1 MADILD
7 NAAHLAQTIGA
18 RPAGTEEERQ
28 AALYLSEAFQRK
40 AGLPTEVED
49 FTCPTDFELPRAILC
64 ILAVVLTALTFFI
77 PVLVVV
83 AFIVTLLLAALY
95 AVETLV
101 RPVLARALSHGA
113 SQNVV
118 AKFEPAP
125 KGDARAARQRKVVL
139 VAHYDTGKV
148 RAELQPAL
156 MPLMP
161 ILQWATVGGM
171 VVLALM
177 LLVRM
182 VSMPTGPFA
191 VVVTVLSALAC
202 VACLLPVVSFALHR
216 SAPYNEGANC
226 NAAGVAVLLE
236 VAQRVRKGHARAE
249 EMRAM
254 EVRVHGEQAAR
265 ERGLVPEGAA
275 LVYETEAQ
283 EAAASAEDRLMAA
296 KAAVAMLTGKPV
308 SATVNIDLA
317 EEEGPADER
326 PMVEQD
332 AEALAAEAA
341 QLQADAQLVEE
352 AAEALAPAEEPA
364 AFDPSE
370 NTVEEQPVTFSLGGG
385 PTVTLRDAAPAPA
398 PAPPAPAA
406 QPSSHDDD
414 VPDWFKAARAKARKN
429 VGSRPTPSVTRSRY
443 AEAAATAQEAI
454 DARNAA
460 QEAADAAASERR
472 AMTET
477 EARLAQVHATLL
489 EQHPVRTP
497 GSHAQVAPAA
507 PAGEA
512 GQAEGR
518 EEVRT
523 VAFAPVEINGDEL
536 KREAQKQREGD
547 QVATVAAD
555 GPVAEPALE
564 AAAPAPEA
572 TLTTPPAAAPAPA
585 AAADGATAAALT
597 PAEPAPAPSAGP
609 AAEQPTAG
617 PAPEPAP
624 AERPAA
630 SPEAAARIDNLRKSI
645 PLVGGASAKREEAS
659 AEQKARQN
667 ALRQVLPSLSG
678 SIKASPDLF
687 AKEEKP
693 ADALGSEK
701 TDAFAPIGATTAF
714 QPVTGAT
721 AELLDDEEIIEDA
734 DDSSYDG
741 QLTETGAYTGG
752 EYVEMPEGRA
762 ARLFGKFRRG
772 KKDKKVRAAAEPST
786 REWLDIDEDYDART
800 KGEELGPWGSRDEG
814 GFAEFD
820 DYDDY
825 DDYDDFEE
833 EDDSFSDAGFRPRSW
848 QGGVFSRESLEKV
861 RGKLQRGGK
870 GDEPAADHE
879 EALFEPE
886 VGEADPEGERP
897 ARQRRK
903 RRAAG
908 VDALFADTTAGV
920 PEDQVPVDSMEPE
933 EPLAPAADPK
943 ASPFAEVAASLDA
956 TSPALEP
963 LDDVQAVHDFRLP
976 DIGVEVWFVALGA
989 ELAANGGIKDFLTSH
1004 RDELKGAIFIDIEA
1018 LGAGTL
1024 TSIGHEGTYF
1034 PVKPSSRMGRYVRKA
1049 SAALGMHVAEGS
1061 MLWRDSAAAVALRQG
1076 CQAMHFAG
1084 MEGDKP
1090 AHAAS
1095 KDDVMAN
1102 VSEDVMLA
1110 NADFIV
1116 EVLKSI

>member
-1 MADILD
+1 M
-7 NAAHLAQTIGA
+7 
-18 RPAGTEEERQ
+18 
-28 AALYLSEAFQRK
+28 
-40 AGLPTEVED
+40 
-49 FTCPTDFELPRAILC
+49 
-64 ILAVVLTALTFFI
+64 
-77 PVLVVV
+77 
-83 AFIVTLLLAALY
+83 
-95 AVETLV
+95 
-101 RPVLARALSHGA
+101 
-113 SQNVV
+113 
-118 AKFEPAP
+118 
-125 KGDARAARQRKVVL
+125 
-139 VAHYDTGKV
+139 
-148 RAELQPAL
+148 
-156 MPLMP
+156 
-161 ILQWATVGGM
+161 
-171 VVLALM
+171 
-177 LLVRM
+177 
-182 VSMPTGPFA
+182 
-191 VVVTVLSALAC
+191 
-202 VACLLPVVSFALHR
+202 
-216 SAPYNEGANC
+216 
-226 NAAGVAVLLE
+226 
-236 VAQRVRKGHARAE
+236 
-249 EMRAM
+249 
-254 EVRVHGEQAAR
+254 
-265 ERGLVPEGAA
+265 
-275 LVYETEAQ
+275 
-283 EAAASAEDRLMAA
+283 
-296 KAAVAMLTGKPV
+296 
-308 SATVNIDLA
+308 
-317 EEEGPADER
+317 
-326 PMVEQD
+326 
-332 AEALAAEAA
+332 
-341 QLQADAQLVEE
+341 
-352 AAEALAPAEEPA
+352 
-364 AFDPSE
+364 
-370 NTVEEQPVTFSLGGG
+370 
-385 PTVTLRDAAPAPA
+385 
-398 PAPPAPAA
+398 
-406 QPSSHDDD
+406 
-414 VPDWFKAARAKARKN
+414 
-429 VGSRPTPSVTRSRY
+429 
-443 AEAAATAQEAI
+443 
-454 DARNAA
+454 
-460 QEAADAAASERR
+460 
-472 AMTET
+472 
-477 EARLAQVHATLL
+477 
-489 EQHPVRTP
+489 
-497 GSHAQVAPAA
+497 
-507 PAGEA
+507 
-512 GQAEGR
+512 
-518 EEVRT
+518 
-523 VAFAPVEINGDEL
+523 
-536 KREAQKQREGD
+536 
-547 QVATVAAD
+547 
-555 GPVAEPALE
+555 
-564 AAAPAPEA
+564 
-572 TLTTPPAAAPAPA
+572 
-585 AAADGATAAALT
+585 
-597 PAEPAPAPSAGP
+597 
-609 AAEQPTAG
+609 
-617 PAPEPAP
+617 
-624 AERPAA
+624 
-630 SPEAAARIDNLRKSI
+630 
-645 PLVGGASAKREEAS
+645 GGASAKREEAS

-701 TDAFAPIGATTAF
+701 TDAPIGATTAF

-772 KKDKKVRAAAEPST
+772 KKDKKARAVAEPST

-943 ASPFAEVAASLDA
+943 ASPFAEVAASLGA